1 MWLCTV
7 RWEYDMRLLLI
18 EDSELLQ
25 ERVLESL
32 AELAPNV
39 LPHTAQTQDDA
50 IQLLRQHQYDLVIAD
65 IELAQGNGLDVIRY
79 ARTHLPPNHSP
90 VFVVLSNHTYF
101 HYRKIAQQLG
111 VQHFFD
117 KSLQFD
123 QAIQVVGHM
132 AQRVDSQM
140 K

>member
-1 MWLCTV
+1 
-7 RWEYDMRLLLI
+7 MRLLLI

-39 LPHTAQTQDDA
+39 VPHTAQTQDDA
-50 IQLLRQHQYDLVIAD
+50 IRLIEQHPYDLVIAD

-79 ARTHLPPNHSP
+79 ARAHLPPSHTP
-90 VFVVLSNHTYF
+90 VFVVLSNHTHF

-117 KSLQFD
+117 KSMQFD
-123 QAIQVVGHM
+123 QAIQVVGQM
-132 AQRVDSQM
+132 AQQVGVQTKSTE
-140 K
+140 